1 MKTKMIRRHKSRGT
15 HRNHR
20 TRGGATLLIPEKI
33 HPLTVMKTIIA
44 YGLSSIL
51 IGPIYLLSEILNVPI
66 SNLNYLSRQ
75 SFSELQ
81 ETRHAFLHIP
91 FYKMIMGCPNKE
103 ITPDKFLLQDDMYIH
118 SNLAVVS
125 CDKKV
130 PNNGVVTE
138 NSPNLTD
145 SLLDLIGMVPNKR
158 KLRHHVFRL
167 FQYIDNLRETDEER
181 KKTIQQQIKYIKNYK
196 TLIKCYLIYRTIK
209 CPIYNKNDK
218 TVLVDEDII
227 QIVNPLYYPSSISYS
242 DKVTCMW
249 KHFTK
254 KRFNKEDIEQ
264 CNAVCESCTFNNS
277 FQRMTKKYFS
287 MASGTS
293 SVSLVTSMLNTYF
306 SYLTI
311 IKDKVELPKDSSD
324 IMKYLNEITVTS
336 NLKDKL
342 EENEREIVLK
352 KFTSFLCKYDIIPT
366 VEEQIRKKIQEQM
379 SKGYSMDQILNF
391 I

>member
-1 MKTKMIRRHKSRGT
+1 MKTKMTRRHRTRGK
-15 HRNHR
+15 NHR
-20 TRGGATLLIPEKI
+20 TRGGATLLMPNKI
-33 HPLTVMKTIIA
+33 HPLTVMKTIMA

-51 IGPIYLLSEILNVPI
+51 IGPLYLLSEILNVPI
-66 SNLNYLSRQ
+66 SNLNNLSRY

-81 ETRHAFLHIP
+81 EAKHTFLHIP

-103 ITPDKFLLQDDMYIH
+103 IKPEKFSLQDDMYIH

-125 CDKKV
+125 CNKNV
-130 PNNGVVTE
+130 PNNGAVKE
-138 NSPNLTD
+138 NSPSLSD

-181 KKTIQQQIKYIKNYK
+181 KKTIQQQIKYITNYK
-196 TLIKCYLIYRTIK
+196 TLIKCYLIYRTIN
-209 CPIYNKNDK
+209 CPNYNKNDK

-227 QIVNPLYYPSSISYS
+227 RIVNPLYYPSSISYS
-242 DKVTCMW
+242 DKVSCMW
-249 KHFTK
+249 KHLRK
-254 KRFNKEDIEQ
+254 DRFNKDDIAQ
-264 CNAVCESCTFNNS
+264 CNADCESCTFNNS

-287 MASGTS
+287 MASGSS

-306 SYLTI
+306 GFLTI
-311 IKDKVELPKDSSD
+311 IKDNVPLPKDSTD
-324 IMKYLNEITVTS
+324 IIKYLNSIKVTS

-342 EENEREIVLK
+342 EENEKDIVLK
-352 KFTSFLCKYDIIPT
+352 KFTSFLCKYDIIPS
-366 VEEQIRKKIQEQM
+366 VEEQIRKRIQIQL